1 MEKYPKIN
9 RLNPEL
15 SFWMYAAENT
25 RWDVANEKR
34 YMFWKKGKAAIL
46 QHDDICL
53 LLYVLFIL
61 WDNKCR
67 AIKVRGGMRGPRIGK
82 RSI

>member
-1 MEKYPKIN
+1 
-9 RLNPEL
+9 
-15 SFWMYAAENT
+15 MYVAENSS
-25 RWDVANEKR
+25 WDVANEKR
-34 YMFWKKGKAAIL
+34 YLVWKKNEKHEGIF
-46 QHDDICL
+46 L
-53 LLYVLFIL
+53 LFYVLFIL